1 MSSRACVAGRFAIP
15 AILSSTLAVAAIVG
29 LAMPTSA
36 GVPSVGSWTKLPPPS
51 VRDAATALDRAR
63 NRLLIF
69 GGNQG
74 EVANNE
80 LWALSLGGSPAWT
93 RVVTSG
99 TPPPARHNHNMLYS
113 LAHDE
118 LWVFGGVGASETTLN
133 DVWILSLGGTPTWSH
148 LSPSGTPPVARAY
161 ASAVLDS
168 VNDRVVL
175 FGGAQAQPNEGP
187 PSGFLNDVWSM
198 SLSGPPAWT
207 SLSPSGS
214 APSARAGVQAI
225 WDGANHRV
233 VLYGGFDGNFLGDA
247 YALGLSGSPAWST
260 LTPSGTPPTNRAVGS
275 AVWDPTGNRMVIYGG
290 YGGTSNNML
299 SDAWS
304 LSLGGSPAWTALS
317 PSGGPPYA
325 RQSPTSVY
333 NPMTHSMVMY
343 GGGGDGNGGDV
354 TDLAWSLSLSGSP
367 AWNEIGGRSMPRT
380 DGATAIFDPIR
391 GRLVTF
397 GGRPSQTYT
406 NEVWM
411 YDLVGNWTQLTP
423 TGTPPAP
430 RTGHTTIYDP
440 VRDRMLVYG
449 GTDSVN
455 TYGDVWALSLS
466 GSPAWTH
473 VVTNGGPPV
482 ARFQHVAVYDSQR
495 DRMVVHGGGGP
506 GDTGEMWALNLST
519 NTWTSVIGS
528 PSGPG
533 FRQDHAAV
541 YDPINDRIVM
551 FGGTS
556 DDALWSVN
564 FSGTPTWSQLA
575 HNGTPP
581 LARSGMAA
589 VYDAPAHSMLI
600 FGGSEA
606 ASYDSV
612 ENETSLLHL
621 IDTPEWTQLDL
632 GADKPAP
639 RRASFAAIDPST
651 ETFYIGGGCCNN
663 VSDLWMTTIDHATPV
678 QASMVSTSAT
688 PEGVELTWWV
698 SDAEG
703 EVTIERND
711 RSGWKPVGTGWPAGN
726 RLLEFHDANVVA
738 GRSYGYRLIVT
749 SDGGKVAMAE
759 VWVDVPEA
767 AQGLAVIGFRPNP
780 APTGASVYFT
790 LPNSAPARLEVLD
803 VAGRRVF
810 SREVGGLGAG
820 QHLVRVDRATPPGVY
835 VLRLTQSGRA
845 VTAKATLTH

>member
-1 MSSRACVAGRFAIP
+1 M
-15 AILSSTLAVAAIVG
+15 
-29 LAMPTSA
+29 
-36 GVPSVGSWTKLPPPS
+36 
-51 VRDAATALDRAR
+51 
-63 NRLLIF
+63 
-69 GGNQG
+69 
-74 EVANNE
+74 
-80 LWALSLGGSPAWT
+80 
-93 RVVTSG
+93 
-99 TPPPARHNHNMLYS
+99 
-113 LAHDE
+113 
-118 LWVFGGVGASETTLN
+118 
-133 DVWILSLGGTPTWSH
+133 
-148 LSPSGTPPVARAY
+148 
-161 ASAVLDS
+161 
-168 VNDRVVL
+168 
-175 FGGAQAQPNEGP
+175 
-187 PSGFLNDVWSM
+187 
-198 SLSGPPAWT
+198 
-207 SLSPSGS
+207 
-214 APSARAGVQAI
+214 
-225 WDGANHRV
+225 
-233 VLYGGFDGNFLGDA
+233 
-247 YALGLSGSPAWST
+247 
-260 LTPSGTPPTNRAVGS
+260 
-275 AVWDPTGNRMVIYGG
+275 GNRMVIYGG
-290 YGGTSNNML
+290 YGGTSDNMPERRVVAVARRKPGL
-299 SDAWS
+299 DGA
-304 LSLGGSPAWTALS
+304 LAFGRTALRTPVS
-317 PSGGPPYA
+317 DLGVQPDDSLDGDVRRRRR
-325 RQSPTSVY
+325 RQRR
-333 NPMTHSMVMY
+333 
-343 GGGGDGNGGDV
+343 DV

-533 FRQDHAAV
+533 FRQDHVAV

-612 ENETSLLHL
+612 E
-621 IDTPEWTQLDL
+621 
-632 GADKPAP
+632 
-639 RRASFAAIDPST
+639 
-651 ETFYIGGGCCNN
+651 
-663 VSDLWMTTIDHATPV
+663 
-678 QASMVSTSAT
+678 
-688 PEGVELTWWV
+688 
-698 SDAEG
+698 
-703 EVTIERND
+703 
-711 RSGWKPVGTGWPAGN
+711 
-726 RLLEFHDANVVA
+726 
-738 GRSYGYRLIVT
+738 
-749 SDGGKVAMAE
+749 
-759 VWVDVPEA
+759 
-767 AQGLAVIGFRPNP
+767 
-780 APTGASVYFT
+780 
-790 LPNSAPARLEVLD
+790 
-803 VAGRRVF
+803 
-810 SREVGGLGAG
+810 
-820 QHLVRVDRATPPGVY
+820 
-835 VLRLTQSGRA
+835 
-845 VTAKATLTH
+845 